1 MMKEMNTLEKFK
13 EDVAWSM
20 LELSDEEVEMLY
32 NSVDKESYSSMEE
45 LEEDYDLEEDFVIW
59 DVDLVSV
66 LDYFKEWIN
75 KKEFYVFSLY
85 YLEEEEVYV
94 GVFD

>member
-1 MMKEMNTLEKFK
+1 MNTLEKFK
-13 EDVAWSM
+13 EEVAWSM
-20 LELSDEEVEMLY
+20 LRLSDDEVEMLY
-32 NSVDKESYSSMEE
+32 NSVDKESYSSMKE
-45 LEEDYDLEEDFVIW
+45 LEEDYDLEENFVVW

-66 LDYFKEWIN
+66 LDYFKEFIN

-85 YLEEEEVYV
+85 HLEEDGVYV

>member
-1 MMKEMNTLEKFK
+1 MKEMNTLEKFK

>member
-1 MMKEMNTLEKFK
+1 MKEMNTLEKFK

-45 LEEDYDLEEDFVIW
+45 LEEEYDLEEDFVIW
-59 DVDLVSV
+59 DVYLVSV
-66 LDYFKEWIN
+66 LDYFEEWIN

-85 YLEEEEVYV
+85 YLEEEGVYV
-94 GVFD
+94 GVFDY